1 MIQAPEGFISTSGTL
16 GSRLLYLGG
25 ALLTA
30 TLLFL
35 GFIWP
40 SIFTFVALLAAPS
53 PIFFLFGVVKPNF
66 VSSQP
71 LLRKYL
77 IGCVYAAVL
86 SWLFEIVWLWSQGA
100 LFVAG

>member
-1 MIQAPEGFISTSGTL
+1 MSEDSSRNAVR
-16 GSRLLYLGG
+16 SRLLYLGG
-25 ALLTA
+25 ALLTS

-53 PIFFLFGVVKPNF
+53 PVFFLIGVINPRF
-66 VSSQP
+66 IQSQP

-77 IGCVYAAVL
+77 IGCVCAAIL
-86 SWLFEIVWLWSQGA
+86 SWAVEVVWLWSQGVE
-100 LFVAG
+100 FVPE